1 MAGKPLEIL
10 MPLYTYECTCEHTL
24 EIHHSINEDPEI
36 ECPTCE
42 TNMQRRIGNIGGIR
56 FNGTGFYS
64 TDQGGRG

>member
-1 MAGKPLEIL
+1 

-24 EIHHSINEDPEI
+24 EIHHSINEDPDI
-36 ECPTCE
+36 VC
-42 TNMQRRIGNIGGIR
+42 TNCDSMMQRKIGNIGGIR